1 MRFLSEASM
10 DELSRIA
17 WRYDGTNGDTEGN
30 FYCGYGLAVQ
40 ILGQCPPSD
49 DPFGDAR
56 PLIGHA
62 GDAYGL
68 RSGLWV
74 DPERGTG
81 IAYFATGLGDDPP
94 RGSSAYR
101 AIEEW
106 LAAKLKR

>member
-1 MRFLSEASM
+1 MA
-10 DELSRIA
+10 ELSQIA
-17 WRYDGTNGDTEGN
+17 WLFDGSNGDTEQK

-40 ILGQCPPSD
+40 ILGQCPPND
-49 DPFGDAR
+49 DPFGDGR

-74 DPERGTG
+74 DRERGVG
-81 IAYFATGLGDDPP
+81 IAYFATGLGEDPP
-94 RGSSAYR
+94 RGSSSYR

-106 LAAKLKR
+106 LAAKLER